1 MYFYNLKL
9 SVQLF
14 NWLFNI
20 DFLNIMILK
29 YKNLYVCVNIKL
41 ELFININFK
50 LQKIVKIK
58 F

>member
-1 MYFYNLKL
+1 MYFYYLKL
-9 SVQLF
+9 LVLLF

-50 LQKIVKIK
+50 L
-58 F
+58 